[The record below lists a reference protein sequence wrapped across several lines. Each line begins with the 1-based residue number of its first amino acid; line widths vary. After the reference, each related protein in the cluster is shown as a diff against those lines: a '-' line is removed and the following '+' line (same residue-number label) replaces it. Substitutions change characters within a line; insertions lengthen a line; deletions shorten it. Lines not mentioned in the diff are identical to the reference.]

1 MSECGTHAA
10 YVKHMRRGEKACP
23 DCKAAHAAYKSAYRK
38 EHGGDYQRGYAAAL
52 RDAVEAVEAL
62 ERDGE
67 YCKVVHSCEAVDAI
81 EALGGQR

>member
-38 EHGGDYQRGYAAAL
+38 EHGGDYQRGYAA
-52 RDAVEAVEAL
+52 VP
-62 ERDGE
+62 
-67 YCKVVHSCEAVDAI
+67 
-81 EALGGQR
+81 LGNNSLNPIPH